1 MIDYIKGNIYQIT
14 NDAVVID
21 KGGIG
26 IKVLMPSTS
35 LKKLSEG
42 QETTIFT
49 DLVVREDDISLY
61 GFIDL
66 HERQMYQLL
75 ITVSGI
81 GPKVAMNILGGMNSS
96 LLQKSILLEDLSILT
111 QAPGVGKKTAQRIV
125 VELKDKLSKMDSF
138 VPSDVEVQ
146 QIHSLDNPALEAL
159 IQLGYQ
165 EKEANKMLQGIDKD
179 QPIELILRQALKNR

>member
-1 MIDYIKGNIYQIT
+1 MIDYIKGSIYQIT

-42 QETTIFT
+42 QETTIYT

>member
-1 MIDYIKGNIYQIT
+1 MIDYIKGSIYQIT

-26 IKVLMPSTS
+26 VKVLMPSTS

-81 GPKVAMNILGGMNSS
+81 GPKVAMNILGGMDSN
-96 LLQKSILLEDLSILT
+96 LLQKSILLEDFSVLT

-138 VPSDVEVQ
+138 VPSDIEVQ

-165 EKEANKMLQGIDKD
+165 EKEANKMLQGIDKN

>member
-1 MIDYIKGNIYQIT
+1 MIDYIKGSIYQIT

-42 QETTIFT
+42 QETTIYT

-81 GPKVAMNILGGMNSS
+81 GPKVAMNILGGMNSN

>member
-1 MIDYIKGNIYQIT
+1 MIDYIKGSIYQIT

-26 IKVLMPSTS
+26 IKILMPSTS

-42 QETTIFT
+42 QETTIYT

>member
-42 QETTIFT
+42 QETTIYT

>member
-1 MIDYIKGNIYQIT
+1 MIDYIKGSIYQIT

-42 QETTIFT
+42 QETTIYT
-49 DLVVREDDISLY
+49 DLVVREDGISLY

-81 GPKVAMNILGGMNSS
+81 GPKVAMNILGGMNSN